1 MNCLIVRGMNFS
13 EKIFVKKNKLSMIRN
28 HFFFFFLAT
37 ASDSDSDADDGTN
50 INIRELE
57 HVSFD

>member
-1 MNCLIVRGMNFS
+1 MNFS